1 MVPCYFGASFSP
13 CGAQV
18 VPFPGRPTWIQEFP
32 GCSRCRLTA
41 KARHMCRPGT
51 APVPS
56 TVPLSKWD
64 FARSV
69 PGKFPFLCVMWVR
82 HLCHILQSSCS
93 QLSTANGQD
102 RQQKWYTYI
111 YIFMKY
117 INIYIGGGPR
127 GRPPENGSEN
137 FWKWPTGQGNNWK
150 GVKF

>member
-82 HLCHILQSSCS
+82 HLCHILQSGRRRAAPAAAL
-93 QLSTANGQD
+93 QRPLNFVDYNANA
-102 RQQKWYTYI
+102 
-111 YIFMKY
+111 
-117 INIYIGGGPR
+117 INSGKLKSKISLHSVI
-127 GRPPENGSEN
+127 
-137 FWKWPTGQGNNWK
+137 
-150 GVKF
+150 

>member
-13 CGAQV
+13 CGAQA
-18 VPFPGRPTWIQEFP
+18 VPFPGRPTWTREFP

-82 HLCHILQSSCS
+82 HLCHILQSNPHKGHKISVCPYLNTS
-93 QLSTANGQD
+93 ESGPLRGPAPLCNDFGVRLDLFVLQLLILHLLLIVSHLA
-102 RQQKWYTYI
+102 Y
-111 YIFMKY
+111 
-117 INIYIGGGPR
+117 
-127 GRPPENGSEN
+127 
-137 FWKWPTGQGNNWK
+137 
-150 GVKF
+150 